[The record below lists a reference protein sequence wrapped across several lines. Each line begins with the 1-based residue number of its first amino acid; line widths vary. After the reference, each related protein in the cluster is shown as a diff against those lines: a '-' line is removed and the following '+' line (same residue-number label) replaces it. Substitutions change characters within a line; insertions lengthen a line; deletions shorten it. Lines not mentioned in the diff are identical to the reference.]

1 MAYTTVDDSSSQC
14 QSVRWTG
21 NASGSTRD
29 LTFTGNSDMKPD
41 MAIAIAEDATQSHF
55 ITDSSRNWD
64 VGNKE
69 LLWDGNN
76 VEGDTGAIN
85 SGGYGWVGDGL
96 TDGIQS
102 NQGSVNNGYWN
113 ANAEPYYVACFKANG
128 GSVTTVG
135 ESGANPGFTRQTNT
149 DAGFSIIAYTGTG
162 SNGTIA
168 HGLPATP
175 TFIYFKRRDNANVGC
190 IWHVGIGDDYKLV
203 TSTYAAK
210 DSDGAFM
217 NSTLP
222 TSTNIT
228 VGGASVN
235 TNADAGTYICYA
247 WTDIQGFSK
256 FGSYV
261 GNGHSAGDGPFV
273 YTGFKPSFIIT
284 KRTDTNGSWLWHD
297 AKWGQKVS
305 TGNAS
310 GNNSNPLT
318 TSMVME
324 SNSNAVDDYG
334 DMDILSNGFK
344 LRSDSA
350 ATNASTAPY
359 VYMAWAENPF
369 VTSTGTPTTAR

>member
-1 MAYTTVDDSSSQC
+1 MAYTTIDDPSAHC

-41 MAIAIAEDATQSHF
+41 MAIAIAEDHNQSHF
-55 ITDSSRNWD
+55 ITDSSRSWD

-69 LLWDGNN
+69 LLWNASN
-76 VEGDTGAIN
+76 VEGDTSATN

-113 ANAEPYYVACFKANG
+113 VNAEPYYAACFKANG

-190 IWHVGIGDDYKLV
+190 IWHQGIGDDYKLV
-203 TSTYAAK
+203 TSNYSAK

-222 TSTNIT
+222 TSSNIT
-228 VGGASVN
+228 VGGSSVN

-247 WTDIQGFSK
+247 WTDIQGYSK
-256 FGSYV
+256 FGYYV
-261 GNGHSAGDGPFV
+261 GNGHSEGDGPFV
-273 YTGFKPSFIIT
+273 YTGFKPAFIIT
-284 KRTDTNGSWLWHD
+284 KRTDANGSWLWHD
-297 AKWGQKVS
+297 AKWGKLTSSGV
-305 TGNAS
+305 AS
-310 GNNSNPLT
+310 GNNANPQT

-324 SNSNAVDDYG
+324 SNSNVVDDYG
-334 DMDILSNGFK
+334 SMDILSNGFK
-344 LRSDSA
+344 LRSDAA